1 MKTDRHENRQTNWQT
16 DRIGR
21 KRGRPKYMRE
31 NRLFEGL
38 SYNDTLRQGCTQRN
52 QMYIFRQREK

>member
-1 MKTDRHENRQTNWQT
+1 MKTDRQT

-21 KRGRPKYMRE
+21 KRGRPKYKRE
-31 NRLFEGL
+31 NRLFEGF

-52 QMYIFRQREK
+52 QMYIFRHREK

>member
-1 MKTDRHENRQTNWQT
+1 MKTDRQT

-31 NRLFEGL
+31 NRLFERQGS